1 MKASFSFPVLAS
13 LQDAAR
19 FFDFSGGVA
28 LFVRFTTGY
37 SSCKPSACGERG
49 AFDCADI
56 FRRLLVRC
64 AHPDNEL
71 SGLPEVGAARFVEIT
86 S

>member
-1 MKASFSFPVLAS
+1 MSAFLSSPLLAS

-19 FFDFSGGVA
+19 FFVFSGGVA
-28 LFVRFTTGY
+28 LFVRSSTGY
-37 SSCKPSACGERG
+37 SSCKPSACAAEEARVL
-49 AFDCADI
+49 AVTC
-56 FRRLLVRC
+56 RRPLVRC

-71 SGLPEVGAARFVEIT
+71 SGLPEFDAARFLEVT